1 MIKKKKKLNFRKVI
15 SCIIILFIFM
25 IITININK
33 KNKEKELTILINNEF
48 VETIHKVIID
58 EGENIYFSKEDIQ
71 KIFDETIYYNE
82 AEKELITTY
91 NTHVALLK
99 INEEYAVIDDENI
112 KLNGNLQEIDKRIYL
127 PIKDL
132 QKVYDIELEYTKEN
146 NRIIIDSLLKEKRE
160 GYISKKTKL
169 HEKKGFFDGKTL
181 ENLIIGEKIFILE
194 DNGKYRKIRT
204 SIGNIGYIKSKKIS
218 DEKIVRENVKYEKQE
233 ISLYENYSNIFG
245 IYDNISIDSNKL
257 NVVSPTFFYIDTDSK
272 VLDKTTSTTA
282 TYSVYKNWTDSNGL
296 QIMPGVTNTESVSS
310 TLLTFSQRSQA
321 INSLKDL
328 VIKHNYLGINIKFDS
343 IDDINSFYRFLL
355 ELYPRFKRENL
366 KVAITL
372 NDSNLEKNR
381 LENVVDYIFDD

>member
-48 VETIHKVIID
+48 VETINKVIID

-71 KIFDETIYYNE
+71 KIFDQTIYYNE

-194 DNGKYRKIRT
+194 DNGKYKKIRT

-372 NDSNLEKNR
+372 NDSNLEKDR

>member
-132 QKVYDIELEYTKEN
+132 QKV
-146 NRIIIDSLLKEKRE
+146 
-160 GYISKKTKL
+160 
-169 HEKKGFFDGKTL
+169 
-181 ENLIIGEKIFILE
+181 
-194 DNGKYRKIRT
+194 
-204 SIGNIGYIKSKKIS
+204 
-218 DEKIVRENVKYEKQE
+218 
-233 ISLYENYSNIFG
+233 
-245 IYDNISIDSNKL
+245 
-257 NVVSPTFFYIDTDSK
+257 
-272 VLDKTTSTTA
+272 
-282 TYSVYKNWTDSNGL
+282 
-296 QIMPGVTNTESVSS
+296 
-310 TLLTFSQRSQA
+310 
-321 INSLKDL
+321 
-328 VIKHNYLGINIKFDS
+328 
-343 IDDINSFYRFLL
+343 
-355 ELYPRFKRENL
+355 
-366 KVAITL
+366 
-372 NDSNLEKNR
+372 
-381 LENVVDYIFDD
+381 

>member
-160 GYISKKTKL
+160 GFISKKTKL

-181 ENLIIGEKIFILE
+181 ENLIIGEKICLIKKVIFI
-194 DNGKYRKIRT
+194 
-204 SIGNIGYIKSKKIS
+204 
-218 DEKIVRENVKYEKQE
+218 
-233 ISLYENYSNIFG
+233 
-245 IYDNISIDSNKL
+245 
-257 NVVSPTFFYIDTDSK
+257 
-272 VLDKTTSTTA
+272 
-282 TYSVYKNWTDSNGL
+282 
-296 QIMPGVTNTESVSS
+296 
-310 TLLTFSQRSQA
+310 
-321 INSLKDL
+321 
-328 VIKHNYLGINIKFDS
+328 
-343 IDDINSFYRFLL
+343 
-355 ELYPRFKRENL
+355 
-366 KVAITL
+366 
-372 NDSNLEKNR
+372 
-381 LENVVDYIFDD
+381 

>member
-15 SCIIILFIFM
+15 SCILILCIFM

-33 KNKEKELTILINNEF
+33 RNKEKELTILINNEF
-48 VETIHKVIID
+48 VETINKVIID
-58 EGENIYFSKEDIQ
+58 EENNIYFSKEDIQ
-71 KIFDETIYYNE
+71 KIFDQAIYYNE

-99 INEEYAVIDDENI
+99 IDEEYAVIDDENI
-112 KLNGNLQEIDKRIYL
+112 KLNGKLQEIDKRIYL

-132 QKVYDIELEYTKEN
+132 QKVYDIELEYAEEN

-160 GYISKKTKL
+160 GYISKKTKI
-169 HEKKGFFDGKTL
+169 HEKKGIFDGKTL

-194 DNGKYRKIRT
+194 DNGKYKKIRT

-218 DEKIVRENVKYEKQE
+218 DEKTLRENVKNEKQE
-233 ISLYENYSNIFG
+233 ISLYENYSNISG
-245 IYDNISIDSNKL
+245 IYDNISVDSNKL
-257 NVVSPTFFYIDTDSK
+257 NVVSPTFFYIDTDGK

-296 QIMPGVTNTESVSS
+296 QIMPSLTNTESVSS
-310 TLLTFSQRSQA
+310 TLLTYSQRTQA

-328 VIKHNYLGINIKFDS
+328 VIKYNYVGINIKFDS

-355 ELYPRFKRENL
+355 ELYPRFKGANI

-372 NDSNLEKNR
+372 NNSNLEKNR
-381 LENVVDYIFDD
+381 LENITDYIFED

>member
-1 MIKKKKKLNFRKVI
+1 
-15 SCIIILFIFM
+15 M

>member
-99 INEEYAVIDDENI
+99 TNEEYAVIDDENI

-296 QIMPGVTNTESVSS
+296 QIMPALENDENISKI
-310 TLLTFSQRSQA
+310 LLSYSQRSQV
-321 INSLKDL
+321 IGELRDMLLKY
-328 VIKHNYLGINIKFDS
+328 NYIGINIKFS
-343 IDDINSFYRFLL
+343 TIDDINSFYRFIL
-355 ELYPRFKRENL
+355 ELYPRFKAVGI
-366 KVAITL
+366 KVAVTL
-372 NDSNLEKNR
+372 NSNLDRKR
-381 LENVVDYIFDD
+381 I

>member
-71 KIFDETIYYNE
+71 KIFDQTIYYNE

-194 DNGKYRKIRT
+194 DNGKYKKIRT

-372 NDSNLEKNR
+372 NDSNLEKDR

>member
-48 VETIHKVIID
+48 VETINKVIID

-71 KIFDETIYYNE
+71 KIFDQTIYYNE

-127 PIKDL
+127 PIKNL

-194 DNGKYRKIRT
+194 DNGKYKKIRT

-372 NDSNLEKNR
+372 NDSNLEKDR

>member
-1 MIKKKKKLNFRKVI
+1 MIIKKKKLNFRKVI